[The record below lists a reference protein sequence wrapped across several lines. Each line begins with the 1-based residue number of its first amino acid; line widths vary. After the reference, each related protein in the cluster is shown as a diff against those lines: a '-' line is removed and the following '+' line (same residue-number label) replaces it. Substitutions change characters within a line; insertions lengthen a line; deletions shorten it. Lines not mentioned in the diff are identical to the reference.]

1 MGSDP
6 YYFRGWP
13 APLRC
18 PSSPQTAT
26 SIRKITYSRQLYKST
41 REVFYLGGFLE
52 TSAVPSGILINLD
65 NPDFLGLPSTSLTL
79 FRKRI
84 FKGQQHSGMQILLVV
99 EITRKY

>member
-1 MGSDP
+1 M
-6 YYFRGWP
+6 
-13 APLRC
+13 
-18 PSSPQTAT
+18 
-26 SIRKITYSRQLYKST
+26 
-41 REVFYLGGFLE
+41 
-52 TSAVPSGILINLD
+52 PSGILINLD